1 MICLFRVPGGPCLDC
16 PIQIRDNPDIMYAI
30 FEESDWMDLNA
41 CFCLLSDRLKKDKK
55 LLLKIMELDEVR
67 ELSSFLLNIDPE
79 IYKDDDE
86 FKKKML
92 ECDVCYLFEHLWQDT
107 KHLWDEM
114 MENIDNKAFFKSCHY
129 VDLEYVERSNPEF
142 ASKLFEEI
150 DKRISNMIENGIECE
165 FPVGLGYDDDGTTT
179 EIPEEYLTIMKER
192 KEANIVENDSEII
205 SIMKKAVGKTIGNTT
220 EAQAD
225 LNRLNNP
232 ETELEGD
239 ELDVN

>member
-1 MICLFRVPGGPCLDC
+1 M
-16 PIQIRDNPDIMYAI
+16 QIRDNPNIMYAI
-30 FEESDWMDLNA
+30 FEEAQWDDLNA
-41 CFCLLSDRLKKDKK
+41 CFGLLSDRLKKDKK
-55 LLLKIMELDEVR
+55 LLLKIIKLDEVK
-67 ELSSFLLNIDPE
+67 ELSSFLLNIDSDV
-79 IYKDDDE
+79 YKDDDK
-86 FKKKML
+86 FKKEML

-114 MENIDNKAFFKSCHY
+114 MKSTDNKAFFKSLHY

-150 DKRISNMIENGIECE
+150 AKRISNIIENGIECE
-165 FPVGLGYDDDGTTT
+165 FPVGLGYDNDGTTT

-192 KEANIVENDSEII
+192 KEANLVENDSQII
-205 SIMKKAVGKTIGNTT
+205 LVMKKAVGKTIGNTEEVQT
-220 EAQAD
+220 D
-225 LNRLNNP
+225 LNNL